1 MLKRQ
6 DSLVASARRQ
16 RAPPGG
22 DNQHVVKSTGCMSGI
37 IQLISKYQK
46 KTKRITSGIRKQGK
60 VVIGENEKN
69 DEVKVSG
76 GRSPKIE
83 ADKKERPVA
92 LVARLMGL
100 EEIKCL
106 PSPNRKSSTEEVKR
120 RKLLED
126 LGKCNDDLESIRQIL
141 NSLKRDKQISDAV
154 KPTTPLTLCN
164 KIAKP
169 KHNHNGHITQQR
181 IKRLEAYEPIDKFTN
196 NAPLLFHM
204 KPKSCSKGMI
214 QSVEEVWNES
224 EWGEKREAG
233 RIGLI
238 LQDQICRDLI
248 EEFLKEM
255 NLLISYRSLPFLAC
269 RKRLFF

>member
-16 RAPPGG
+16 RTPPGG
-22 DNQHVVKSTGCMSGI
+22 ENQHVVKSTGCMSGI

-60 VVIGENEKN
+60 VVVVEIGENHEKN

-76 GRSPKIE
+76 RRSPKIE
-83 ADKKERPVA
+83 ADKKERQVA

-141 NSLKRDKQISDAV
+141 NSLKRDKQIGDAV
-154 KPTTPLTLCN
+154 KPQTPLTLCN
-164 KIAKP
+164 KIGKP
-169 KHNHNGHITQQR
+169 KHNHNDLGNSSSFQLVLGVLVRSMSLQHSSHPV
-181 IKRLEAYEPIDKFTN
+181 L
-196 NAPLLFHM
+196 
-204 KPKSCSKGMI
+204 SKKI
-214 QSVEEVWNES
+214 
-224 EWGEKREAG
+224 R
-233 RIGLI
+233 
-238 LQDQICRDLI
+238 
-248 EEFLKEM
+248 
-255 NLLISYRSLPFLAC
+255 
-269 RKRLFF
+269 

>member
-16 RAPPGG
+16 RTPPGG

-37 IQLISKYQK
+37 IQQISKYHK

-60 VVIGENEKN
+60 VVVAIGENEKN
-69 DEVKVSG
+69 DEVKV
-76 GRSPKIE
+76 PKIE
-83 ADKKERPVA
+83 AHKKERPVA

-120 RKLLED
+120 RKLLEN

-141 NSLKRDKQISDAV
+141 NSLKRDKQIGDAV
-154 KPTTPLTLCN
+154 KPTPLTLCN

-181 IKRLEAYEPIDKFTN
+181 IKRLEAYEPIDKFAN
-196 NAPLLFHM
+196 NAPLFHM

-255 NLLISYRSLPFLAC
+255 NLLISFRSLPFLAC
-269 RKRLFF
+269 KKRLFF

>member
-6 DSLVASARRQ
+6 DSLAASARRQ
-16 RAPPGG
+16 RTPRDGE
-22 DNQHVVKSTGCMSGI
+22 NQHVVKSTGCMSGI

-60 VVIGENEKN
+60 VAIGENGKN
-69 DEVKVSG
+69 DEAKV
-76 GRSPKIE
+76 PKIE
-83 ADKKERPVA
+83 ADKKERPIA

-141 NSLKRDKQISDAV
+141 NTLKRDKQISDAV

-169 KHNHNGHITQQR
+169 KHNHNVNDI
-181 IKRLEAYEPIDKFTN
+181 N
-196 NAPLLFHM
+196 
-204 KPKSCSKGMI
+204 
-214 QSVEEVWNES
+214 V
-224 EWGEKREAG
+224 
-233 RIGLI
+233 
-238 LQDQICRDLI
+238 QI
-248 EEFLKEM
+248 
-255 NLLISYRSLPFLAC
+255 
-269 RKRLFF
+269 

>member
-6 DSLVASARRQ
+6 DTLAASGRRQ
-16 RAPPGG
+16 RTPRSGE
-22 DNQHVVKSTGCMSGI
+22 NQHVVKSTGCMSGI

-60 VVIGENEKN
+60 VVVVLGENEKN
-69 DEVKVSG
+69 DEVKV
-76 GRSPKIE
+76 RSTKIE

-106 PSPNRKSSTEEVKR
+106 PSPNRKASAEEVKR

-126 LGKCNDDLESIRQIL
+126 LGKCNDDLESVRQIL
-141 NSLKRDKQISDAV
+141 NSLKRDKQIGDAV
-154 KPTTPLTLCN
+154 KPPTPLTYCN

-181 IKRLEAYEPIDKFTN
+181 IKRLESYEPIDKFTN
-196 NAPLLFHM
+196 NAPLLYHM

-214 QSVEEVWNES
+214 QSVEEVWNEN

-233 RIGLI
+233 KIGLI
-238 LQDQICRDLI
+238 LQDQIYRDLI
-248 EEFLKEM
+248 EELLKEM
-255 NLLISYRSLPFLAC
+255 NLLISFRSLPFLAC
-269 RKRLFF
+269 KKRLFF